1 MRTSNHSMRTPD
13 FEQSIGINS
22 YLTALPG
29 VEGKV
34 RVNVDDFHVT
44 ELPLFPPKK
53 ENGIFTIAE
62 VSARNWE
69 THLLVQEL
77 AHRLH
82 FSQRRISFAGTKDKR
97 AWSTQLMSFE
107 RVSPELLSQVNI
119 KDVTLQNMY
128 QSDTPVRIGS
138 LRGNHFEIT
147 IRNLDPSITPEH
159 IATLISPLEQLG
171 GFPNYYGIQRFG
183 AIRSIT
189 HLVGKYIVQGDFENA
204 VMSYVAHPMQGEHES
219 TYALRADLEKTR
231 NYTKAFHAYPESLH
245 FEKALLN
252 KLIQTPSDFRGA
264 LLELPKNL
272 LLMFINAYESLLF
285 NKILSE
291 RMRRSLPINQAII
304 GDLIAPIRKD
314 IVTDEY
320 LPVTE
325 SNLEKV
331 NAQLVKKKA
340 VVTGLLLGYDAVFA
354 RGEMGEIEHR
364 IVEDEHIDPRDF
376 IIPEI
381 PFLSSGGTRRAL
393 VASLSSLQW
402 TLHLDQYF
410 ENRQALTLQFDLPK
424 GCYATCFLREI
435 MKSSDVK
442 NY

>member
-1 MRTSNHSMRTPD
+1 MTPPD
-13 FEQSIGINS
+13 FEQSIGIHS
-22 YLTALPG
+22 YITAHQG
-29 VEGKV
+29 VEGKL
-34 RVNVDDFHVT
+34 RVKIDDFHVT
-44 ELPLFPPKK
+44 ELPLYPPKK
-53 ENGIFTIAE
+53 ENGVFTIAE
-62 VSARNWE
+62 VSSRNWE
-69 THLLVQEL
+69 THMLVQEL

-119 KDVTLQNMY
+119 ENVTLQNIY

-138 LRGNHFEIT
+138 LRGNHFEI
-147 IRNLDPSITPEH
+147 IVRNLDPSITPER
-159 IATLISPLEQLG
+159 ITPLSAPLEQLG

-183 AIRSIT
+183 AVRSIT

-204 VMSYVAHPMQGEHES
+204 VMTYIAHPLKGESES

-231 NYTKAFHAYPESLH
+231 DYSKAFHAYPESLH

-252 KLIQTPSDFRGA
+252 RLIQNPTDFRGS

-285 NKILSE
+285 NRILSE
-291 RMRRSLPINQAII
+291 RMKRKLPLNQAII
-304 GDLIAPIRKD
+304 GDRIAPLRKD
-314 IVTDEY
+314 IITEEY

-325 SNLEKV
+325 RNLAKV
-331 NAQLVKKKA
+331 HAQLSKKKA
-340 VVTGLLLGYDAVFA
+340 VVTGLLLGYDAEFA
-354 RGEMGEIEHR
+354 TGEMGEIEHAV
-364 IVEDEHIDPRDF
+364 IEAEHIDPRDF

-381 PFLSSGGTRRAL
+381 PFLSSGGSRRAL
-393 VASLSSLQW
+393 LASFSNFQW
-402 TLHLDQYF
+402 LLHPDDCF
-410 ENRQALTLQFDLPK
+410 ENRQALHLRFDLPK
-424 GCYATCFLREI
+424 GCYATCLLREI
-435 MKSSDVK
+435 MKSSDVR

>member
-1 MRTSNHSMRTPD
+1 MTPPD
-13 FEQSIGINS
+13 FEQSIGIHS
-22 YLTALPG
+22 YITAHQG
-29 VEGKV
+29 VEGKL
-34 RVNVDDFHVT
+34 RVKIDDFHVT
-44 ELPLFPPKK
+44 ELPLYPPKK
-53 ENGIFTIAE
+53 ENGVFTIAE
-62 VSARNWE
+62 VSSRNWE
-69 THLLVQEL
+69 THMLVQEL

-119 KDVTLQNMY
+119 ENVTLQNIY

-138 LRGNHFEIT
+138 LRGNHFEI
-147 IRNLDPSITPEH
+147 IVRNLDPSITPER
-159 IATLISPLEQLG
+159 ITPLSAPLEQLG

-183 AIRSIT
+183 AVRSIT

-204 VMSYVAHPMQGEHES
+204 VMTYIAHPLKGESES

-231 NYTKAFHAYPESLH
+231 DYSKAFHAYPESLH

-252 KLIQTPSDFRGA
+252 RLIQNPTDFRGS

-285 NKILSE
+285 NRILSE
-291 RMRRSLPINQAII
+291 RMKRKLPLNQAII
-304 GDLIAPIRKD
+304 GDRIAPLRKD
-314 IVTDEY
+314 IITEEY

-325 SNLEKV
+325 RNLAKV
-331 NAQLVKKKA
+331 HAQLSKKKA
-340 VVTGLLLGYDAVFA
+340 VVTGLLLGYDAEFA
-354 RGEMGEIEHR
+354 TGEMGEIEHAV
-364 IVEDEHIDPRDF
+364 VEAERIDPRDF

-381 PFLSSGGTRRAL
+381 PFLSSGGSRRAL
-393 VASLSSLQW
+393 LASFSNFQW
-402 TLHLDQYF
+402 LLHPDDCF
-410 ENRQALTLQFDLPK
+410 ENRQALHLRFDLPK
-424 GCYATCFLREI
+424 GCYATCLLREI
-435 MKSSDVK
+435 MKSSDVR